1 MFYLGIDIA
10 KNTHVAS
17 LIDNG
22 GNTIF
27 KAHSFNNSIDGTNS
41 LIEKLNNYP
50 TEEILIGM
58 EATGH
63 YWLSVY
69 SYLMEKNFN
78 IIVINPIQTDGWR
91 RATEIRKRKTDI
103 IDSIMIADFIRH
115 GNYETTSLADEKYL
129 NLRNMTR
136 FRHYLIEQTS
146 DLKRKI
152 IANLDQVFPEYSSY
166 FSDIFGQTSKEILLN
181 FNTAEDFKN
190 LKANDFKKVL
200 KNITLKKS
208 AKVKL
213 NELKIASK
221 SSFGIN
227 FALDSYSIQI
237 KCLIEQIKVIE
248 DQIELLESEI
258 ELIVKNLNTPILT
271 IPGIGLVTGATI
283 LAELGDINKFSS
295 DKKIVAYAG
304 LDSTVNQSGESNGM
318 HGHLSKR
325 GSSHLRKALFQAA
338 FIACNNNTVFKE
350 FYDKKC
356 LEGKH
361 HLVAVNAVAR
371 KMCHVIYAVLKK
383 NEPYVEQR

>member
-17 LIDNG
+17 LLDDN

-27 KAHSFNNSIDGTNS
+27 KAHSFSNSIKGTDS
-41 LIEKLNNYP
+41 LIEKLEKYSIND
-50 TEEILIGM
+50 ILVGM

-69 SYLMEKNFN
+69 SYLIEKGFN

-103 IDSIMIADFIRH
+103 IDSIMIADFIRY
-115 GNYETTSLADEKYL
+115 GNFETTSLADEKYL

-152 IANLDQVFPEYSSY
+152 IANLDQVFPEYSSH

-181 FNTAEDFKN
+181 FNTAEDFKK

-200 KNITLKKS
+200 KNVTLKNS

-213 NELKIASK
+213 NNLKKAAK
-221 SSFGIN
+221 TSFGIN

-248 DQIELLESEI
+248 EQIDLLESEI
-258 ELIVKNLNTPILT
+258 ESIVKDLNTPILT
-271 IPGIGLVTGATI
+271 IPGIGPVTGATI

-304 LDSTVNQSGESNGM
+304 LDSTVTQSGESNGTN
-318 HGHLSKR
+318 GHLSKR
-325 GSSHLRKALFQAA
+325 GSTHLRKALFQAA
-338 FIACNNNTVFKE
+338 FIACTNDTVFKE
-350 FYDKKC
+350 FYDKKRS
-356 LEGKH
+356 EGKH

-371 KMCHVIYAVLKK
+371 KMCHIIYAVLKK
-383 NEPYVEQR
+383 NEPYVELK